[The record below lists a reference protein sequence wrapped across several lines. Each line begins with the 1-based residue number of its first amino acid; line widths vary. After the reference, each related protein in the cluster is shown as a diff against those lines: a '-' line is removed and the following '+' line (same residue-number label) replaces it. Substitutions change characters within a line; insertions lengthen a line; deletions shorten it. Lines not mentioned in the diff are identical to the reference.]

1 MKKSIFKF
9 IMSGTIILT
18 IIGCKDQNSAYEKV
32 LNFGKDYTAAWNSKD
47 PAKVA
52 SFYALDGTLT
62 VNQGTPAEG
71 REALTNLVNSY
82 MEAFPDMELT
92 MDSLVAD
99 GDTYRYHWRFIG
111 TNTGPGGT
119 GNKVDFSGF
128 EQWTLNT
135 ERLVQTSIGTY
146 NADDYNR
153 QLNESNN

>member
-1 MKKSIFKF
+1 MKKIPLIF
-9 IMSGTIILT
+9 ILSGTIILT
-18 IIGCKDQNSAYEKV
+18 IVGCQSKNSEYKKMVA
-32 LNFGKDYTAAWNSKD
+32 FGKDYTAAWNSKD

-52 SFYALDGTLT
+52 SFYAINGTLT

-71 REALTNLVNSY
+71 TEALTNLVNSY

-92 MDSLVAD
+92 MDSLVVD

-128 EQWTLNT
+128 EQWTMNK
-135 ERLVQTSIGTY
+135 EGLVQTSVGTY
-146 NADDYNR
+146 DANDYQR
-153 QLNESNN
+153 QLNGNMQ